1 VKHYSEDDLILH
13 FYGERGRWT
22 TGAGH
27 RRRRRQLEQHVDAC
41 RECAAIYQSL
51 AATLQLLDAPETPE
65 RGDQYGLEVWQRIR
79 ARLPEQESSRW
90 MISAAWLRWALWE
103 RPAVAGAVTMLIVA
117 AFLAGRL
124 WPAPGAGSP
133 AAAPPSATSAK
144 AADATAKDGR
154 QRILL
159 TSVAEHLDRS
169 ERILTDIMNAPDGGD
184 ISAEQRW
191 AEDLISTSRLY
202 RQDALDAG
210 EQSVAGVLDE
220 LERNLLEVV
229 HSPSRVTAADLN
241 DVRQRIDAAALLFKV
256 RVLGDEL
263 RQRELD
269 RPSSLPHARAAT
281 STIS

>member
-1 VKHYSEDDLILH
+1 VKHYSEEDLILH
-13 FYGERGRWT
+13 FYGERGRWE
-22 TGAGH
+22 TGAGQ
-27 RRRRRQLEQHVDAC
+27 RRRRREIAQHVDAC
-41 RECAAIYQSL
+41 PDCAAVYQGV
-51 AATLQLLDAPETPE
+51 AATLQMLDAPEIPE

-79 ARLPEQESSRW
+79 ARLPEPQGAW
-90 MISAAWLRWALWE
+90 WVAWLCWE
-103 RPAVAGAVTMLIVA
+103 RLALVGSIAMLVVA

-124 WPAPGAGSP
+124 WPNAGGVSP
-133 AAAPPSATSAK
+133 APSIASSQAANAEAN
-144 AADATAKDGR
+144 AGR

-191 AEDLISTSRLY
+191 AEDLVSTSRLY
-202 RQDALDAG
+202 RQNALDAG

-229 HSPSRVTAADLN
+229 HSPSHVTAANLD

-256 RVLGDEL
+256 RVLSDEL
-263 RQRELD
+263 RQRELAA
-269 RPSSLPHARAAT
+269 PPAAPHAFVTT
-281 STIS
+281 SQIS

>member
-1 VKHYSEDDLILH
+1 VKHYSEEDLILH

-27 RRRRRQLEQHVDAC
+27 RRKRREIEQHVDAC
-41 RECAAIYQSL
+41 PDCAAIYQSL

-65 RGDQYGLEVWQRIR
+65 REEQYGLEVWQRIR
-79 ARLPEQESSRW
+79 ARLPEQEASRW
-90 MISAAWLRWALWE
+90 TMSMEWLQWALWE
-103 RPAVAGAVTMLIVA
+103 RPAVAGALAMLIVA
-117 AFLAGRL
+117 AFFAGRL
-124 WPAPGAGSP
+124 WPFAGSGSVT
-133 AAAPPSATSAK
+133 APPSTASAK
-144 AADATAKDGR
+144 ADDAAANDGR

-191 AEDLISTSRLY
+191 ADDLISASRLY

-210 EQSVAGVLDE
+210 ERSVAGVLDE

-229 HSPSRVTAADLN
+229 HSPSRMTAADLN
-241 DVRQRIDAAALLFKV
+241 DLRQRIDAAALLFKV

-263 RQRELD
+263 RQRELAV
-269 RPSSLPHARAAT
+269 PALPHARAAT
-281 STIS
+281 SRIS

>member
-1 VKHYSEDDLILH
+1 
-13 FYGERGRWT
+13 
-22 TGAGH
+22 
-27 RRRRRQLEQHVDAC
+27 
-41 RECAAIYQSL
+41 L
-51 AATLQLLDAPETPE
+51 AATLQLLDVPETPE
-65 RGDQYGLEVWQRIR
+65 RGEQYGLEVWQRIR
-79 ARLPEQESSRW
+79 ARLPEQEASRW
-90 MISAAWLRWALWE
+90 TMSLAWLRWTLWE
-103 RPAVAGAVTMLIVA
+103 RPVMAGALAMLIVA

-124 WPAPGAGSP
+124 WPAVDGRSVAMPP
-133 AAAPPSATSAK
+133 ATTSAK
-144 AADATAKDGR
+144 AGDTAANDGR

-202 RQDALDAG
+202 RQDAVDAG

-229 HSPSRVTAADLN
+229 HSPSRVTAAHLD

-263 RQRELD
+263 RQREQAIG
-269 RPSSLPHARAAT
+269 SGQPHARTIT

>member
-1 VKHYSEDDLILH
+1 VKHYSEEDLILH
-13 FYGERGRWT
+13 FYGERGQWR

-27 RRRRRQLEQHVDAC
+27 RRRVREIEQHVDTC
-41 RECAAIYQSL
+41 QDCAAIYQSL
-51 AATLQLLDAPETPE
+51 AATLHLLDTPETPE
-65 RGDQYGLEVWQRIR
+65 RGEQYGLEVWQRIR

-90 MISAAWLRWALWE
+90 TVSMVWLRWALWE
-103 RPAVAGAVTMLIVA
+103 RPAVAGALAVLIVA

-124 WPAPGAGSP
+124 WPTPGVVAP
-133 AAAPPSATSAK
+133 ATPTATSSAK
-144 AADATAKDGR
+144 AAETAADHGR

-263 RQRELD
+263 RQRELAV
-269 RPSSLPHARAAT
+269 PALPHARAAT
-281 STIS
+281 SRIS

>member
-1 VKHYSEDDLILH
+1 MKHYSEEDLILH
-13 FYGERGRWT
+13 FYGERGRWGT
-22 TGAGH
+22 RVGH
-27 RRRRRQLEQHVDAC
+27 RRRRRDIEQHVDTC
-41 RECAAIYQSL
+41 QDCSAIYQSL

-65 RGDQYGLEVWQRIR
+65 RGEQYGLEVWQRIR
-79 ARLPEQESSRW
+79 ARLPEQEASRW
-90 MISAAWLRWALWE
+90 TVSMAWLRWGLWE
-103 RPAVAGAVTMLIVA
+103 RPAVAGGVAMLIVA
-117 AFLAGRL
+117 AFFAGRL
-124 WPAPGAGSP
+124 WPSPGVVSP
-133 AAAPPSATSAK
+133 AAPAPAMASSKT
-144 AADATAKDGR
+144 ADADGNNGR

-220 LERNLLEVV
+220 LERHLLEVV
-229 HSPSRVTAADLN
+229 HSPSRVTAAALN

-263 RQRELD
+263 RQRELAV
-269 RPSSLPHARAAT
+269 PSRLPQARAIT